1 MTIAELMQ
9 DHHRHCDAEF
19 VEAEDALRRGRW
31 DAGRFLLEAFGRD
44 LERHFTAEEEILFP
58 AFERATGMHEGPT
71 QMMRYEH
78 SQVRNMFAQM
88 VAAAVA
94 EDGDEFA
101 GAAETLLVLVQQ
113 HNAKEENILYP
124 MCDSAL
130 DADTV
135 TQDLRQ
141 RLKGG
146 AS

>member
-58 AFERATGMHEGPT
+58 AFERATDMHEGPT

>member
-31 DAGRFLLEAFGRD
+31 DAGRFLLEALGRD

>member
-113 HNAKEENILYP
+113 HNAEEENVFYP
-124 MCDSAL
+124 MCDAAL